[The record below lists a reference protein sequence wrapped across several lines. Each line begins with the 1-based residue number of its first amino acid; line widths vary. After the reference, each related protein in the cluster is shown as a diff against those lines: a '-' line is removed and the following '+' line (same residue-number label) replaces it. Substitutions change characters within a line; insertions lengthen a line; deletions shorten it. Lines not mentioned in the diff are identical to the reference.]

1 MVIIILPAYNEA
13 PTLSSLFQAVAKT
26 MKGKNYRIV
35 LVDDG
40 STDRTLELAV
50 KYSDKISLEV
60 IQHQN
65 NEGLGKAIKTGIFNV
80 INTVKD
86 CDIVVTLDADN
97 THNPQLILSM
107 QKYLENDSDIV
118 IASRYQ
124 IGGKE
129 IGLSFYRSFLSK
141 AVNTVLKIL
150 FPLKGVKD
158 YTCGYRAYK
167 GWVLKEGYRL
177 WGGNL
182 IEEKGFICMA
192 ELLIKLSR
200 ISVNIS
206 EVPLVLRYD
215 LKEGK
220 SKMKI
225 TKTILQYLLFILKAK
240 LKPYK
245 RKII

>member
-177 WGGNL
+177 WGGV
-182 IEEKGFICMA
+182 
-192 ELLIKLSR
+192 S
-200 ISVNIS
+200 
-206 EVPLVLRYD
+206 
-215 LKEGK
+215 
-220 SKMKI
+220 
-225 TKTILQYLLFILKAK
+225 
-240 LKPYK
+240 
-245 RKII
+245 

>member
-1 MVIIILPAYNEA
+1 M
-13 PTLSSLFQAVAKT
+13 
-26 MKGKNYRIV
+26 
-35 LVDDG
+35 
-40 STDRTLELAV
+40 
-50 KYSDKISLEV
+50 
-60 IQHQN
+60 
-65 NEGLGKAIKTGIFNV
+65 
-80 INTVKD
+80 
-86 CDIVVTLDADN
+86 
-97 THNPQLILSM
+97 
-107 QKYLENDSDIV
+107 
-118 IASRYQ
+118 
-124 IGGKE
+124 GG
-129 IGLSFYRSFLSK
+129 G
-141 AVNTVLKIL
+141 
-150 FPLKGVKD
+150 
-158 YTCGYRAYK
+158 
-167 GWVLKEGYRL
+167 
-177 WGGNL
+177 L

>member
-177 WGGNL
+177 WGGGL